1 MENQE
6 MIARK
11 KFLWI
16 AVSVLVVLSLLSG
29 WLYLRP
35 GIYVDG
41 SFLYRNSAD
50 SYHRQQDEIRM
61 YKEDA
66 ATRFEVIWKG
76 QENAATLVWGEQTQ
90 NSGTQVCVTFQ
101 DGSII
106 EGIWKGDTLTDAD
119 GRDLSFPAE
128 IVVTTN
134 GERPPMSNMAW
145 SKTFCRL
152 SLGDTETRGSI
163 LFIFIGTVAY
173 VLGSLGFL
181 FPNKMFFFLRSWQFE
196 KAELS
201 YERIGMVKASSIA
214 VMVFGEIII
223 MHIIPLLIS

>member
-6 MIARK
+6 MMARK
-11 KFLWI
+11 KFLLI
-16 AVSVLVVLSLLSG
+16 AVPVWFVLFLLSG
-29 WLYLRP
+29 WLFLRP

-41 SFLYRNSAD
+41 SFLYRSSAD
-50 SYHRQQDEIRM
+50 CYRRQQDEIRM
-61 YKEDA
+61 YKEES
-66 ATRFEVIWKG
+66 ATRFEVIWDG
-76 QENAATLVWGEQTQ
+76 QKNAATLVWGEQTQ
-90 NSGTQVCVTFQ
+90 NNGTQVCVIFQ

-201 YERIGMVKASSIA
+201 YEGRFVEKAGAIVA
-214 VMVFGEIII
+214 MILGTII
-223 MHIIPLLIS
+223 MLHIFQF